1 MASLIY
7 SDAVDY
13 PVEGSLF
20 PENAPEYKELVM
32 SERLEE
38 AKRLVE
44 EEMMAMREDKEEIS
58 VQEVDTLRKRV
69 KLDFKKQ

>member
-20 PENAPEYKELVM
+20 PENAPEYKELVR
-32 SERLEE
+32 SEALED
-38 AKRLVE
+38 ARRLVE
-44 EEMMAMREDKEEIS
+44 EEMRAMKEEKEEIS
-58 VQEVDTLRKRV
+58 V
-69 KLDFKKQ
+69 